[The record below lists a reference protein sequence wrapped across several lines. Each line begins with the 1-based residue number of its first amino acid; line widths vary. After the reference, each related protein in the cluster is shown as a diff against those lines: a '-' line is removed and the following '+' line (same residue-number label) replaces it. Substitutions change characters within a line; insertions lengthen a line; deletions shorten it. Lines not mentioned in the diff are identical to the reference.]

1 MSTTIGHVDRC
12 VMTHCGGRCDAGGL
26 PGSLLRADRR
36 ALDRLGLA
44 AAEAA
49 LSLSAVAHGRREA
62 AVEGRADMVTA
73 APQQAKA
80 KRVLSLSRN
89 MQRRVLSLLKRS
101 ISKLETSST
110 LLVVCLLHAL
120 LAVGVR
126 VRCGGRGADTTYVN
140 STREINALHESC

>member
-1 MSTTIGHVDRC
+1 
-12 VMTHCGGRCDAGGL
+12 MTHCGGRCDAGGL

-44 AAEAA
+44 AAAAAA

-126 VRCGGRGADTTYVN
+126 VRCGGRGRT
-140 STREINALHESC
+140 